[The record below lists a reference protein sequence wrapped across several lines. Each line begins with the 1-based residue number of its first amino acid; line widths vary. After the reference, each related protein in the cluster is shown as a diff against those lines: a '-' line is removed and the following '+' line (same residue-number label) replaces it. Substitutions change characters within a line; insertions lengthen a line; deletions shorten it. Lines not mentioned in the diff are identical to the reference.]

1 MALVPRVAL
10 LERLAAPES
19 RPAIRD
25 GSGATGS
32 GASNSGSTGS
42 NSSASESDAAVVRS
56 VLFNLRRVLNSREG
70 AAAAQMEF
78 GLPSPQE
85 LLQNWPV
92 SREGAL
98 AAIRRCLLRYEP
110 RLTEVI
116 VRTVPFAPGDLA
128 LSFQIAAR
136 LIGPTR
142 TQINLTTAVTADGRV
157 SLQ

>member
-1 MALVPRVAL
+1 MALIPRVAL

-19 RPAIRD
+19 RPAVRD
-25 GSGATGS
+25 GGAFATSGQIS
-32 GASNSGSTGS
+32 GQVSGSET
-42 NSSASESDAAVVRS
+42 DAAVVRS

-142 TQINLTTAVTADGRV
+142 TQINLTTAVTSDGRV

>member
-1 MALVPRVAL
+1 MANAPRVAL
-10 LERLAAPES
+10 LERLAAPDF
-19 RPAIRD
+19 RPAERAVADRIE
-25 GSGATGS
+25 S
-32 GASNSGSTGS
+32 ST
-42 NSSASESDAAVVRS
+42 NDAAVVRS

-70 AAAAQMEF
+70 SAAAQLEF

-98 AAIRRCLLRYEP
+98 VAIRRCLQRYEP

-116 VRTVPFAPGDLA
+116 VRAVPYAPGDLA

-136 LIGPTR
+136 LIGPSR
-142 TQINLTTAVTADGRV
+142 TAITLTTAVMPDGRI